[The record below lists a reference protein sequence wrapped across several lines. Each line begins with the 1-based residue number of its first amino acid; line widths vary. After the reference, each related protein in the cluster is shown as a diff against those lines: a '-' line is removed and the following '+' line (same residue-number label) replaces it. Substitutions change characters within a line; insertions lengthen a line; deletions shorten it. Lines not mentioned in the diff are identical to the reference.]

1 MKEYISTEEFI
12 SVLAEI
18 KQKMADGMTE
28 ECREIV
34 DRLLKEAGQDQ
45 EDITKGYIG
54 QLTERRKNTR
64 VADIN
69 RMLGE
74 MSVTQIE
81 NVHKYTSDEYDEPN
95 HEAEALDVIMDL
107 SRRGRMDA

>member
-1 MKEYISTEEFI
+1 MEKYISTEKFI
-12 SVLAEI
+12 SVLAELQ
-18 KQKMADGMTE
+18 QKMADGMTE

-34 DRLLKEAGQDQ
+34 DRLLKEVGQKQ
-45 EDITKGYIG
+45 EDITKGYID
-54 QLTERRKNTR
+54 QLNERRKNTR